1 MAMTADHNPQESNE
15 KDWADRVG
23 EHVSAIF
30 IAALV
35 ALFAYA
41 YLGPLVFR

>member
-1 MAMTADHNPQESNE
+1 MTADHNPRKSNE

-23 EHVSAIF
+23 QRVSAIF
-30 IAALV
+30 IAALI

-41 YLGPLVFR
+41 YLGPVVFR